1 MTTKTTKTTKALNA
15 KQIAAKRTAAALK
28 AHKTRGP
35 KGRSAAAFRA
45 HATRAMQA
53 AQLWEG
59 TPVADELEQVA
70 AQRNKAADKLAPV
83 AA

>member
-1 MTTKTTKTTKALNA
+1 MTTTKQTA

-45 HATRAMQA
+45 HATRALQQVELWQGAPEVVAELEKVAGDRAKA
-53 AQLWEG
+53 AQ
-59 TPVADELEQVA
+59 
-70 AQRNKAADKLAPV
+70 KLAPI